1 MGFFALTLFVPFI
14 SGIQFVFNPNSLQ
27 CYCTINEL
35 TLALP
40 EVSTIDENF
49 EWMIAVECGDI
60 CKHTHTQRERTNNRE
75 NEFCKVEDKN
85 TGKSIFPKLLI
96 VFCFFLLVRSFIPSC
111 LSCTF
116 VLPMQWTLVSEIVS
130 DSTALSLDFQW
141 IFRSAHICCYHNL
154 NPCGLGN
161 VKPKRKK
168 KKLP

>member
-96 VFCFFLLVRSFIPSC
+96 VFCFFSACSFVHSKLLVLYFCAPDAMNTSQWNSFRFDSIEFG
-111 LSCTF
+111 LSMDILFGTH
-116 VLPMQWTLVSEIVS
+116 
-130 DSTALSLDFQW
+130 LSL
-141 IFRSAHICCYHNL
+141 S
-154 NPCGLGN
+154 
-161 VKPKRKK
+161 
-168 KKLP
+168 